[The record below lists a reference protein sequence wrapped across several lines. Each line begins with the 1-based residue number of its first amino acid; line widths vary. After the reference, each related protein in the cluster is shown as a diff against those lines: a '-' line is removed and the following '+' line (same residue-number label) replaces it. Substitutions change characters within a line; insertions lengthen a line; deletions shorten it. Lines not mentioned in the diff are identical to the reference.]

1 MCQTLE
7 AADEKS
13 IVLLTQSAYNI
24 AGIEPSLEQWRQ
36 LASLFK
42 RKRLFA
48 VFDCVA
54 QGIVSGGELQKDNK
68 SIHVF
73 LDEGVQA
80 AICQSLATCLGM
92 YGEMIGALHVV
103 CKSKNIKDKV
113 LEQLK

>member
-7 AADEKS
+7 TANEKS
-13 IVLLTQSAYNI
+13 IVLLTPSAYNLS
-24 AGIEPSLEQWRQ
+24 GIEPSLEQWKQ

-54 QGIVSGGELQKDNK
+54 QGIVSEKDNK
-68 SIHVF
+68 SIHAF
-73 LDEGVQA
+73 LDEGVQV
-80 AICQSLATCLGM
+80 AICQSLATCMGM